1 MTTPDGD
8 VPAHLAVEPSPAHGE
23 LALKTRVALDAGA
36 VVADFSTSERVS
48 APGRHTVQL
57 DERTHARLVPEALR
71 YVNHSCA
78 PNASF
83 DVERL
88 ALVTLRAV
96 APGEELTFFYP
107 STEWS
112 MAEPFECA
120 CGAPECLGRV
130 SGAAALPE
138 EALSRHALS
147 PHVRRLRRLSPV
159 RDG

>member
-1 MTTPDGD
+1 VTARIHA
-8 VPAHLAVEPSPAHGE
+8 PAHLAVEPSGAHGQ
-23 LALKTRVALDAGA
+23 LALRTRVALEAGA
-36 VVADFSTSERVS
+36 VVADFSESERVP
-48 APGRHTVQL
+48 APERHTVQL
-57 DERTHARLVPEALR
+57 DEHTHARLVPEALR

-78 PNASF
+78 PNACF

-112 MAEPFECA
+112 MAEPFDCA

-130 SGAAALPE
+130 SGASALPPD
-138 EALSRHALS
+138 ALAGRRLS
-147 PHVRRLRRLSPV
+147 PHVRRLGGLPPARR
-159 RDG
+159 G